1 MRPRKKITTEMLAKR
16 NDWLMYI
23 SQLTGIATD
32 DIMGRCRKENI
43 VIGRKLLAYA
53 LHVLEGYTTTEVG
66 KMMGISHSSVTIHCN
81 KLSYYPQSEKVQ
93 EWMRVVERYSKSGSS
108 EIPNNSKKGGEE

>member
-1 MRPRKKITTEMLAKR
+1 MRPRKEITTEMLAKR
-16 NDWLMYI
+16 NEWLMYI
-23 SQLTGIATD
+23 SKLTGIATD
-32 DIMGRCRKENI
+32 DIMGRCRKDNI

-66 KMMGISHSSVTIHCN
+66 KMMGINHASVTINCT

-93 EWMRVVERYSKSGSS
+93 EWMREVKHYSQ
-108 EIPNNSKKGGEE
+108 KGGEA

>member
-16 NDWLMYI
+16 NEWLMFI
-23 SQLTGIATD
+23 SKLTGIATD
-32 DIMGRCRKENI
+32 DIMGRCRKDHI

-93 EWMRVVERYSKSGSS
+93 EWMRVVERYSQSGCS
-108 EIPNNSKKGGEE
+108 EFPNNSKKGGEE